1 MTNKLIYMVVA
12 LALLGC
18 AAFLT
23 TNGQRNPMDSQRLW
37 LAKAI
42 GEIDESPVSM
52 TDSQYDYQGWQSA
65 IKSNDYLWKALV
77 EPPPPDPN
85 IKAQQDAARKA
96 AEEAK
101 KNSRI
106 PDIEKK
112 LGGVSIT
119 RARVGSKA
127 RIILPEYPRGV
138 FLGPG
143 DVAINDCVVLEV
155 TPTSVKFGYFWDA
168 EDRYIEHSMS
178 SDN

>member
-1 MTNKLIYMVVA
+1 MTNKLIYIVVA

-18 AAFLT
+18 AAFIT
-23 TNGQRNPMDSQRLW
+23 ANGQRNPMDSQRVW

-42 GEIDESPVSM
+42 DEIDESPVSM

-65 IKSNDYLWKALV
+65 IKGNDYLWKALV
-77 EPPPPDPN
+77 APPPPDPRLKALRDAEL
-85 IKAQQDAARKA
+85 KAQQAANA
-96 AEEAK
+96 QAK
-101 KNSRI
+101 I

-155 TPTSVKFGYFWDA
+155 TPTSVKFGFFWDA

-178 SDN
+178 SDD